1 MIGDGINDAPA
12 LTTAD
17 VGIAIG
23 AGQDI
28 AIESADI
35 VLMKSDL
42 GDAVTAVKLSRSV
55 MKNIKEN
62 LFWALIYNSL
72 GIPLAAG
79 VFYGLL
85 GWKLNPM
92 FGAAAMSLSSVC
104 VVTNA
109 LRLNLFKDGRNR
121 NSVNNKTTN
130 TNLTEDGKMKKVMK
144 IDGMMCS
151 HCTGTV
157 TKVLN
162 AIDGVSAEVSLE
174 DKCAYITLDKD
185 VADDVLSKAVTDA
198 GYKVKGIK

>member
-42 GDAVTAVKLSRSV
+42 NDAVTAVKLSRSV

-72 GIPLAAG
+72 GIPLPDQE
-79 VFYGLL
+79 YLPL
-85 GWKLNPM
+85 WKCR
-92 FGAAAMSLSSVC
+92 FR
-104 VVTNA
+104 T
-109 LRLNLFKDGRNR
+109 
-121 NSVNNKTTN
+121 
-130 TNLTEDGKMKKVMK
+130 
-144 IDGMMCS
+144 
-151 HCTGTV
+151 
-157 TKVLN
+157 
-162 AIDGVSAEVSLE
+162 
-174 DKCAYITLDKD
+174 
-185 VADDVLSKAVTDA
+185 
-198 GYKVKGIK
+198 

>member
-1 MIGDGINDAPA
+1 
-12 LTTAD
+12 
-17 VGIAIG
+17 
-23 AGQDI
+23 
-28 AIESADI
+28 
-35 VLMKSDL
+35 MKSDL
-42 GDAVTAVKLSRSV
+42 NDAVTAVKLSRSV

-72 GIPLAAG
+72 G
-79 VFYGLL
+79 
-85 GWKLNPM
+85 
-92 FGAAAMSLSSVC
+92 

-109 LRLNLFKDGRNR
+109 LRLNLFKNGRE
-121 NSVNNKTTN
+121 NKAAKAEIN
-130 TNLTEDGKMKKVMK
+130 TKTEDGKMKKVMK

-162 AIDGVSAEVSLE
+162 AIDGVTADVSLE

-185 VADDVLSKAVTDA
+185 VADEVLSKAVTDA